1 MSWFQS
7 RGPSGNVALIEHRNK
22 EVCPRP
28 ILEIHHGR
36 HTVRSALDA
45 QSSSLHVHGCAT
57 AWAGHLRHMR
67 ALLQTSCRRAT
78 GSLSRSLVKRCASC
92 APRETATYAMR
103 LLSRSFAPSHW
114 ERLLFELRISRRRE
128 HCNSRNTYVQTSE
141 QSWQRDS
148 QSHR

>member
-1 MSWFQS
+1 MWRSLNTGTRRFG
-7 RGPSGNVALIEHRNK
+7 RGPSWKSITADIRFALRQMRK
-22 EVCPRP
+22 APAFTF
-28 ILEIHHGR
+28 
-36 HTVRSALDA
+36 TVVLLLGLGICGTCAL
-45 QSSSLHVHGCAT
+45 CCE
-57 AWAGHLRHMR
+57 
-67 ALLQTSCRRAT
+67 TSCRRAT

-114 ERLLFELRISRRRE
+114 ERLSFELRISRRRE